1 MTTYIVRRIL
11 YYIMYRTSYT
21 GTSYRGLCDVSQS
34 VDVLI
39 YEYFEYSLLYSV
51 DTSFNIAT
59 TLAHMYIML
68 LFVLRLLFIYNIR
81 AISDIT

>member
-11 YYIMYRTSYT
+11 YYIMYRTSYI

-51 DTSFNIAT
+51 DIPFNIAI
-59 TLAHMYIML
+59 TLAHVYYVIICLKTIIYI
-68 LFVLRLLFIYNIR
+68 
-81 AISDIT
+81 